1 MIWLLSI
8 LWQGWNSHDRRLL
21 ALIMKASCPA
31 SSPNEQPLQKTLWEG
46 FYPRQL
52 ARPASKRAGNRLHDG
67 SFRDIKESLRAFM
80 KRNRK
85 KWIKPAA
92 KYVPIFFEC
101 TCYAAAV

>member
-1 MIWLLSI
+1 M
-8 LWQGWNSHDRRLL
+8 NNRCR
-21 ALIMKASCPA
+21 
-31 SSPNEQPLQKTLWEG
+31 KTLPKG
-46 FYPRQL
+46 FYAGQL
-52 ARPASKRAGNRLHDG
+52 ARLASKRAGNRLHDG

-101 TCYAAAV
+101 TCYAAAI

>member
-1 MIWLLSI
+1 MNNRPRKYFLKAFTQDHWRY
-8 LWQGWNSHDRRLL
+8 QHQN
-21 ALIMKASCPA
+21 ALE
-31 SSPNEQPLQKTLWEG
+31 NT
-46 FYPRQL
+46 
-52 ARPASKRAGNRLHDG
+52 LHDD

>member
-1 MIWLLSI
+1 MNNRSSTHFLVAFTQDYSTLS
-8 LWQGWNSHDRRLL
+8 
-21 ALIMKASCPA
+21 
-31 SSPNEQPLQKTLWEG
+31 
-46 FYPRQL
+46 
-52 ARPASKRAGNRLHDG
+52 ASKRAGNTLHDG

-80 KRNRK
+80 KRKRK